1 MYFCKHMISFLKN
14 IISTTLA
21 LILTIIILISV
32 IVFFSNSTL
41 NDKKTSAIKENS
53 ILVINFSETKIVER
67 KSENP
72 FENLNPSSSDQKSM
86 ELKKILDNIEKAKD
100 DKNIKAIYL
109 NSPITSGGISQIEEI
124 RNKLLEFKQT
134 GKKIISYAEVYSQ
147 SAYYLA
153 SIANKIFLNPQGGIE
168 LKGFSASIMFYKDL
182 FDKLDIDVQIIRHG
196 KFKSAVE
203 PFMLN
208 KMSVENRE
216 QIKLLLNSFSNNL
229 MDSIANQRN
238 ISLQTVQ
245 NHADNL
251 SLNSAKDCHKLKY
264 VDELFYQDQVEK
276 ILLEICG
283 NEKLNTISLNKYSKV
298 ASENKKKISKNKIAI
313 IYATGAINSGKGD
326 ENSIGS
332 ATTVRAIRKAAKD
345 KNVKGIVFRVNSGG
359 GSALASDVI
368 LREVILAKKE
378 KPFVVSLGDY
388 AASGGYYIACA
399 ADSIVANPTTLTGS
413 IGVFG
418 MIPNLKNFYR
428 NKLGINIDTVNTNKY
443 SDIGINRR
451 LSEFERNKIQTQ
463 IEDIYDTFITR
474 VSDGRSIDKSEVDKI
489 GQGRVWSGYDAKKIG
504 LVDVYGGLET
514 AINITASIAEIKD
527 YRIISLPKKQD
538 PIEKFFNDIDQK
550 SQIKKYVLEK
560 LGANSSLV
568 PIELLIEDDRIQ
580 ARIPYNIKFK

>member
-1 MYFCKHMISFLKN
+1 MFSFFKN
-14 IISTTLA
+14 IISTTIALVLTIVI
-21 LILTIIILISV
+21 LILIIVL
-32 IVFFSNSTL
+32 FGSNTF
-41 NDKKTSAIKENS
+41 NNKKTITTKPNS

-72 FENLNPSSSDQKSM
+72 FENLNPSGNVQKSM
-86 ELKKILDNIEKAKD
+86 ELKKILDNIEKAKND
-100 DKNIKAIYL
+100 ENIKAIYI
-109 NSPITSGGISQIEEI
+109 NSSITSGGISQIEEI
-124 RNKLLEFKQT
+124 RNKLLEFKKT
-134 GKKIISYAEVYSQ
+134 EKKIISYAEVYSQ

-153 SIANKIFLNPQGGIE
+153 SVANKIFLNPQGGIE

-182 FDKLDIDVQIIRHG
+182 FDKLDIDIQIIRHG

-208 KMSVENRE
+208 KMSIENRE

-238 ISLQTVQ
+238 LSLQTVQ

-264 VDELFYQDQVEK
+264 VDELLYQDQVEK
-276 ILLEICG
+276 ILLEISD
-283 NEKLNTISLNKYSKV
+283 NAKLNTISLNNYSKV
-298 ASENKKKISKNKIAI
+298 SSNKKKKISKNKIAI

-332 ATTVRAIRKAAKD
+332 ATTVKAIRKAKKD
-345 KNVKGIVFRVNSGG
+345 KNVKGIVFRINSGG

-368 LREVILAKKE
+368 LREVLLAKKE
-378 KPFVVSLGDY
+378 KPFIVSLGDY

-399 ADSIVANPTTLTGS
+399 ADSIIANPTTLTGS

-418 MIPNLKNFYR
+418 MIPNLKDFYK

-443 SDIGINRR
+443 SDIGINRK
-451 LSEFERNKIQTQ
+451 LSEFEKNKIQMQ

-474 VSDGRSIDKSEVDKI
+474 VSEGRSIEKSEVDKI

-504 LVDVYGGLET
+504 LVDIYGGLET

-538 PIEKFFNDIDQK
+538 PIEKLFNNIDQK
-550 SQIKKYVLEK
+550 SQIKKYVIEK
-560 LGANSSLV
+560 LGVNSTLIP
-568 PIELLIEDDRIQ
+568 PIEILIEEEKIQ
-580 ARIPYNIKFK
+580 ARIPYSIKLK

>member
-1 MYFCKHMISFLKN
+1 MFSFFKN
-14 IISTTLA
+14 IISTTIA
-21 LILTIIILISV
+21 LVITIVILISI
-32 IVFFSNSTL
+32 IVLFGSNTF
-41 NDKKTSAIKENS
+41 NNKKTITTKPNS

-72 FENLNPSSSDQKSM
+72 FENLNPSGNVQKSM
-86 ELKKILDNIEKAKD
+86 ELKKILDNIEKAKND
-100 DKNIKAIYL
+100 ENIKAIYI
-109 NSPITSGGISQIEEI
+109 NSSITSGGISQIEEI
-124 RNKLLEFKQT
+124 RNKLLEFKKT
-134 GKKIISYAEVYSQ
+134 EKKIISYAEVYSQ

-153 SIANKIFLNPQGGIE
+153 SVANKIFLNPQGGIE

-182 FDKLDIDVQIIRHG
+182 FDKLDIDIQIIRHG

-208 KMSVENRE
+208 KMSIENRE

-238 ISLQTVQ
+238 LSLQTVQ

-264 VDELFYQDQVEK
+264 VDELLYQDQVEK
-276 ILLEICG
+276 ILLEISD
-283 NEKLNTISLNKYSKV
+283 NTKLNTISLNNYSKV
-298 ASENKKKISKNKIAI
+298 SSNKKKKISKNKIAI

-332 ATTVRAIRKAAKD
+332 VTTVKAIRKAKKD
-345 KNVKGIVFRVNSGG
+345 KNVKGIVFRINSGG

-368 LREVILAKKE
+368 LREVLLAKKE
-378 KPFVVSLGDY
+378 KPFIVSLGDY

-399 ADSIVANPTTLTGS
+399 ADSIIANPTTLTGS

-418 MIPNLKNFYR
+418 MIPNLKNFYK
-428 NKLGINIDTVNTNKY
+428 NNLGINIDTVNTNKY
-443 SDIGINRR
+443 SDIGVNRK
-451 LSEFERNKIQTQ
+451 LSEFEKNKIQMQ

-474 VSDGRSIDKSEVDKI
+474 VSEGRSIEKSEVDKI

-538 PIEKFFNDIDQK
+538 PIEKLFNDIDQK
-550 SQIKKYVLEK
+550 SQIKKYIIKK
-560 LGANSSLV
+560 LGVNSSLIP
-568 PIELLIEDDRIQ
+568 PIEILIEEEKIQ
-580 ARIPYNIKFK
+580 ARIPYSIKLK

>member
-1 MYFCKHMISFLKN
+1 MISFLKN

-332 ATTVRAIRKAAKD
+332 ATTVKAIRKAAKD

-418 MIPNLKNFYR
+418 MIPNLKNFYK

-451 LSEFERNKIQTQ
+451 LSEFERNKIQT
-463 IEDIYDTFITR
+463 
-474 VSDGRSIDKSEVDKI
+474 
-489 GQGRVWSGYDAKKIG
+489 
-504 LVDVYGGLET
+504 
-514 AINITASIAEIKD
+514 
-527 YRIISLPKKQD
+527 
-538 PIEKFFNDIDQK
+538 
-550 SQIKKYVLEK
+550 
-560 LGANSSLV
+560 AN
-568 PIELLIEDDRIQ
+568 
-580 ARIPYNIKFK
+580 

>member
-1 MYFCKHMISFLKN
+1 MFSFFKN
-14 IISTTLA
+14 IISTTIA
-21 LILTIIILISV
+21 LVLTIVILITI
-32 IVFFSNSTL
+32 IVLFGSNTF
-41 NDKKTSAIKENS
+41 NNKKTTTTKPNS

-72 FENLNPSSSDQKSM
+72 FENLNPSGNVQKSM
-86 ELKKILDNIEKAKD
+86 ELKKILDNIEKAKND
-100 DKNIKAIYL
+100 ENIKAIYI
-109 NSPITSGGISQIEEI
+109 NSSITSGGISQIEEI
-124 RNKLLEFKQT
+124 RNKLLEFKKT
-134 GKKIISYAEVYSQ
+134 EKKIISYAEVYSQ

-153 SIANKIFLNPQGGIE
+153 SVANKIFLNPQGGIE

-182 FDKLDIDVQIIRHG
+182 FDKLDIDIQIIRHG

-208 KMSVENRE
+208 KMSIENRE

-238 ISLQTVQ
+238 LSLQTVQ

-264 VDELFYQDQVEK
+264 VDELLYQDQVEK
-276 ILLEICG
+276 ILLEISD
-283 NEKLNTISLNKYSKV
+283 NTKLNTISLNNYSKV
-298 ASENKKKISKNKIAI
+298 SSNKKKKISKNKIAI

-332 ATTVRAIRKAAKD
+332 VTTVKAIRKAKKD
-345 KNVKGIVFRVNSGG
+345 KNVKGIVFRINSGG

-368 LREVILAKKE
+368 LREVLLAKKE
-378 KPFVVSLGDY
+378 KPFIVSLGDY

-399 ADSIVANPTTLTGS
+399 ADSIIANPTTLTGS

-418 MIPNLKNFYR
+418 MIPNLKNFYK
-428 NKLGINIDTVNTNKY
+428 NNLGINIDTVNTNKY
-443 SDIGINRR
+443 SDIGVNRK
-451 LSEFERNKIQTQ
+451 LSEFEKNKIQMQ

-474 VSDGRSIDKSEVDKI
+474 VSEGRSIEKSEVDKI

-504 LVDVYGGLET
+504 LVDIYGGLET

-538 PIEKFFNDIDQK
+538 PIEKLFNDIDQK
-550 SQIKKYVLEK
+550 SQIKKYVIEK
-560 LGANSSLV
+560 LGVNSSLIP
-568 PIELLIEDDRIQ
+568 PIEILIEDEKIQ
-580 ARIPYNIKFK
+580 ARIPYSIKLK